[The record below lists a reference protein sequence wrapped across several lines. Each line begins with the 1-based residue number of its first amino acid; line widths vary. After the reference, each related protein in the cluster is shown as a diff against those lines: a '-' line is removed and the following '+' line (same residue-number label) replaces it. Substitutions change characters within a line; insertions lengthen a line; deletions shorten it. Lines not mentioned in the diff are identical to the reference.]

1 MQRARSVK
9 PQGLRSAES
18 AECLLPLNLLGA
30 VVMSRALVRCPDTL
44 ESMTVQDIAR
54 IQSEVAEW
62 WSDVR
67 YVESAT
73 STNTELLASGE
84 PGHVLIADRQTGG
97 KGRLGRAWEAPAG
110 ASLLMSV
117 AVELA
122 HTDDLGLVSLAAGVA
137 VTDVVPTAQL
147 KWPNDVLLN
156 GKKFVGIL
164 GEIDTQA
171 QPPLLVVGMGVNVSW
186 REEDLPTDWST
197 ALNLEGIDVDWDE
210 FAIDLLGALGRRLE
224 QWRERDQTLI
234 DDYRAVSATL
244 GQSVRLETA
253 TGVVEGVAGDVDKHG
268 AIVVDGT
275 SYSTGDVTHL
285 RPTD

>member
-1 MQRARSVK
+1 
-9 PQGLRSAES
+9 
-18 AECLLPLNLLGA
+18 
-30 VVMSRALVRCPDTL
+30 
-44 ESMTVQDIAR
+44 MTVQDIAR

-67 YVESAT
+67 YVESTA

-84 PGHVLIADRQTGG
+84 PGHVLIADQQTGG

-147 KWPNDVLLN
+147 KWPNDVVLN

-171 QPPLLVVGMGVNVSW
+171 KPPLLVVGMGVNVSW
-186 REEDLPTDWST
+186 RKEDLPTDWST

-224 QWRERDQTLI
+224 QWRERDETLI
-234 DDYRAVSATL
+234 SDYRAVSATL

-268 AIVVDGT
+268 EIVVDGT

>member
-1 MQRARSVK
+1 
-9 PQGLRSAES
+9 
-18 AECLLPLNLLGA
+18 
-30 VVMSRALVRCPDTL
+30 
-44 ESMTVQDIAR
+44 MTVRDIAR
-54 IQSEVAEW
+54 IESEVAEY

-67 YVESAT
+67 HVETAS

-84 PGHVLIADRQTGG
+84 PDHVLIADQQTGG
-97 KGRLGRAWEAPAG
+97 KGRLGRVWEAPAG

-117 AVELA
+117 AIELV
-122 HTDDLGLVSLAAGVA
+122 HTDDLGLVSLAAGLA
-137 VTDVVPTAQL
+137 VTDVIPNAQL

-164 GEIDTQA
+164 GEIDTTA
-171 QPPLLVVGMGVNVSW
+171 EIPMLVVGLGVNVAW

-210 FAIDLLGALGRRLE
+210 FTIDLLSALGRRLE
-224 QWRERDQTLI
+224 QWQDRDETLI

-253 TGVVEGVAGDVDKHG
+253 TGVVEGMAGDVDKHG

>member
-1 MQRARSVK
+1 M
-9 PQGLRSAES
+9 
-18 AECLLPLNLLGA
+18 PLNFLSA
-30 VVMSRALVRCPDTL
+30 VVTVHALVQCLDIVVR
-44 ESMTVQDIAR
+44 MTVQDIAR
-54 IQSEVAEW
+54 IQSEIAEW

-67 YVESAT
+67 FVESAT
-73 STNTELLASGE
+73 STNTELLASGA

-97 KGRLGRAWEAPAG
+97 KGRLGRVWEAPAG

-117 AVELA
+117 AVELT
-122 HTDDLGLVSLAAGVA
+122 HTDDLGLVSLAAGLA

-171 QPPLLVVGMGVNVSW
+171 TPPLLVVGMGVNIAW
-186 REEDLPTDWST
+186 RAEDLPTDWST
-197 ALNLEGIDVDWDE
+197 ALNLEGVDVDWDE
-210 FAIDLLGALGRRLE
+210 FAVDLLGALGTRLA
-224 QWRERDQTLI
+224 QWRDRDEALL
-234 DDYRAVSATL
+234 DDYRAVSATI
-244 GQSVRLETA
+244 GQTVRLDTVD
-253 TGVVEGVAGDVDKHG
+253 GIVEGVVGDVDKHG